1 MSYTQLLYHIVLRTK
16 KSQKTLSLDHS
27 EALYKYIWGIINRKD
42 CLLYRINGMEDH
54 IHLLVSIHPTIAVA
68 DFVRDLKRSTSMMLK
83 MEKGFEKFKGWGS
96 GYCSLSYSMRDK
108 EMISNYIKNQR
119 EHHQKISF
127 QKEFENFVKEA
138 GLDFDPRFWEEQ
150 N

>member
-16 KSQKTLSLDHS
+16 KSQKTLSLEHS

-42 CLLYRINGMEDH
+42 CILYRINGMEDH

-83 MEKGFEKFKGWGS
+83 MEKGFENFKGWGS

-119 EHHQKISF
+119 VHHQKIWF
-127 QKEFENFVKEA
+127 QKEFETIVKDA
-138 GLDFDPRFWEEQ
+138 GLDFDPRFWDD
-150 N
+150 